1 MVTAGIQGGSP
12 SQSLAGDWRE
22 LVGRARS
29 GQADAIAALL
39 TQGVATL
46 GLRGV
51 LVKAGW
57 KKGVL
62 NLLIEGSPCPAQGV
76 VEDFICRTLARL
88 AIPNLRSIRSFGRTR
103 GDEFPEWVAELELPV
118 LPPSN
123 TPSAANGGNPDLL
136 HQARQG
142 NTDAIA
148 ALMNKILESEGIQVQ
163 VVLRQ
168 SRLHILLNA
177 AQPPDRRRLVPAIH
191 QGIQRLQPQGVH
203 SLSIYGRRQGTQ
215 LPAWVDKFDLTVPN
229 SPPQTGT
236 AAGRPASSGVSSAD
250 LPVSEASSLLAP
262 SAPPTVEAQATAGP
276 EVSPNAEPRPDP
288 PPAPPAAGR
297 LRSDDANWFL
307 KRYAAGM
314 RDFKGGYLAHMNL
327 HRVDLRGI
335 DLRDATLRDV
345 DLSHSALQ
353 EVDLRGARLQTVTL
367 EGANLRRAVLSGGR
381 LQKVNLCRA
390 VLSEAVLNQCDLTKA
405 QFTGASLAKASL
417 AGANLTQADLSQ
429 ADLQGANFKDAILY
443 QACLDFANLSG
454 ADLRHADLQDVD
466 LRQVNVQGADLRHA
480 NLKGALVH
488 PHQLDTARLDAA
500 LLPDGTRQRL

>member
-1 MVTAGIQGGSP
+1 MMTADVQGGSP
-12 SQSLAGDWRE
+12 SQALAGDWRE
-22 LVGRARS
+22 LVARARA
-29 GQADAIAALL
+29 GQTDAIAALL

-62 NLLIEGSPCPAQGV
+62 NLLIEGSPCPAQDV

-88 AIPNLRSIRSFGRTR
+88 AVPNLRSIRSFGRTR
-103 GDEFPEWVAELELPV
+103 GDEFPEWVAELELPA
-118 LPPSN
+118 LSPPSP
-123 TPSAANGGNPDLL
+123 PSTANGGNPDLL

-148 ALMNKILESEGIQVQ
+148 ALMNKTLDSEGIQVQ

-215 LPAWVDKFDLTVPN
+215 LPTWVDKFDLTMPD
-229 SPPQTGT
+229 PPSLAGT
-236 AAGRPASSGVSSAD
+236 AAGRPVSVGTSGAEVPVVSPPLVSS
-250 LPVSEASSLLAP
+250 V
-262 SAPPTVEAQATAGP
+262 PTTFEAQATAGP
-276 EVSPNAEPRPDP
+276 EVPPSAEPRPDP
-288 PPAPPAAGR
+288 PPPPPAAGR
-297 LRSDDANWFL
+297 PRSDDANWFL

-327 HRVDLRGI
+327 QRVDLRGI

-390 VLSEAVLNQCDLTKA
+390 VLSEAVLNQCDLSKA

-417 AGANLTQADLSQ
+417 AGANLTQADLTQ